1 MSYKNI
7 GCIQDLAEA
16 LSSPEL
22 AAVDSPEGGGQAAEA
37 AAYAVAEAL
46 GRCRLFGVEPGDD
59 LDGSLGVALATAA
72 ARGLAR
78 FLRQWTQDA
87 RRLGE
92 QFDKAEGP
100 EEEELCI
107 GPVERR
113 LEAWAAF
120 VALEEAY
127 QGLPDEPGVMED
139 VRIILGQDAPEYG
152 GDVEEDAATAAFRMA
167 FAKAGEEL
175 DAFDKALES
184 QVDLLSL
191 AAGTRLLN
199 NWRAMLAPP
208 FNEMP
213 LWLLDGCLEKA
224 AARAA
229 AAVDEN
235 VDKLC
240 RLFTGGKPPA

>member
-1 MSYKNI
+1 
-7 GCIQDLAEA
+7 LAEA

-22 AAVDSPEGGGQAAEA
+22 AALEAPEGGGQATEA

-72 ARGLAR
+72 ARGLTR

-87 RRLGE
+87 KSLGE
-92 QFDKAEGP
+92 RFDRAEGP
-100 EEEELCI
+100 EEEELCL

-127 QGLPDEPGVMED
+127 EGLPGDPGVMED

-152 GDVEEDAATAAFRMA
+152 DVEEGEATAAFRLA
-167 FAKAGEEL
+167 FAQAGKEL

-184 QVDLLSL
+184 QIDLLSI
-191 AAGTRLLN
+191 ACGTNLLN

-213 LWLLDGCLEKA
+213 VWLLDGRLEKA

-240 RLFTGGKPPA
+240 RLFPG